1 MMKTSRA
8 QMDRLLDQWQLDAE
22 EPHGAEIVDASQ
34 GRSFDAQGSFA
45 KRASPQARHQQP
57 TQNLAGLGQGL
68 RPRKSI
74 PPGSRPVS
82 PDR

>member
-22 EPHGAEIVDASQ
+22 EPRGAEIVDASQ

-45 KRASPQARHQQP
+45 K
-57 TQNLAGLGQGL
+57 
-68 RPRKSI
+68 
-74 PPGSRPVS
+74 
-82 PDR
+82 